1 MGSKMGP
8 RSPWTWPGHHPNKVT
23 VSVRWWGH
31 SRLAIGETLETES
44 ADSSSGGISAQGKK
58 RLEAEA
64 RRGGRSPF

>member
-1 MGSKMGP
+1 MWAARWAPGAPGPGQATTPTGSQSLCDGGDTADRM
-8 RSPWTWPGHHPNKVT
+8 
-23 VSVRWWGH
+23 
-31 SRLAIGETLETES
+31 ETES